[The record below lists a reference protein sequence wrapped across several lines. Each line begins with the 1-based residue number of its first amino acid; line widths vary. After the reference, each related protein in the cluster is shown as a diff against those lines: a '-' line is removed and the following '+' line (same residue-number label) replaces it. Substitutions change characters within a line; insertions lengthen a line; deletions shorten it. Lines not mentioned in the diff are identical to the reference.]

1 MIYLKSF
8 DFPSV
13 QQEINYTWRGKKT
26 NLTCYSTDA
35 YPFKI
40 LSGRGL
46 FRLDFDDITILYGG
60 NGSGKSTALNII
72 AEKLGLSM
80 QNIWKSS
87 GKCRRCS
94 KRSATGK

>member
-46 FRLDFDDITILYGG
+46 FRLDFDDIIF
-60 NGSGKSTALNII
+60 I
-72 AEKLGLSM
+72 
-80 QNIWKSS
+80 
-87 GKCRRCS
+87 
-94 KRSATGK
+94 